1 MKKNSKKTVSTK
13 KVVKKT
19 KTKPS
24 LSQKKE
30 KKVVKTSKKNI
41 STLKNKKNVKKSS
54 SKKVVAKKSIKKS
67 ASKKIPS
74 KKVVVKDKKTKTP
87 KDSNGKFIDMRSLST
102 KEKVEEKK
110 RREIKNAKDKKERQK
125 RIDKNKAKLA
135 RDKKKGGKPKTSRMA
150 KSQEGLLEKE
160 NEIIRKGKER
170 GFITYDDIIK
180 IFPDL
185 ERDISYLD
193 ELYEKLSAAGV
204 DVLDGSN
211 LLDMDEDLNKLGS
224 DESGRDSIQIYLKE
238 IGQYPL
244 LTSEEERE
252 LAKRIEM
259 GDEEAKNILMRSNLR
274 LVVTFAKKYVG
285 RSPNLTLLD
294 LIQEGNLGLYKAV
307 EKYDFSKGYKFST
320 YACWWIRQGITRALA
335 DQSRTIRIPVHMV
348 ETIAKYKQVLRR
360 LSQDLGREPLSEEI
374 ADEMGVDVEKI
385 HVIENIDQE
394 TLSLEKPTGDDDD
407 KSSLGEFVSDD
418 KILSPDQEASRR
430 ILADQINE
438 ILMDLSEK
446 ERKIV
451 EMRNGL
457 GVYNGVMHTL
467 EEVGEEFQVT
477 RERIRQIEAKVH
489 EKIRE
494 HEKSYRLKNF

>member
-1 MKKNSKKTVSTK
+1 MKKNPKLKKKSASKKKVITNQSKNDLKKKNIKAK

-19 KTKPS
+19 KVKV
-24 LSQKKE
+24 LKK
-30 KKVVKTSKKNI
+30 I
-41 STLKNKKNVKKSS
+41 NKKNDTKKDN
-54 SKKVVAKKSIKKS
+54 KFVNIKVLS
-67 ASKKIPS
+67 A
-74 KKVVVKDKKTKTP
+74 
-87 KDSNGKFIDMRSLST
+87 RE
-102 KEKVEEKK
+102 KEEEKK

-125 RIDKNKAKLA
+125 RIEQNKIKIEKEKRKLQRAKPVKLT
-135 RDKKKGGKPKTSRMA
+135 KF
-150 KSQEGLLEKE
+150 QEERLGKE
-160 NEIIRKGKER
+160 NEIIKKGKER

-185 ERDISYLD
+185 ERDITYLD
-193 ELYEKLSAAGV
+193 ELYEKLAAASV
-204 DVLDGSN
+204 DVIDGGN
-211 LLDMDEDLNKLGS
+211 LLDMDEDISKLAG
-224 DESGRDSIQIYLKE
+224 DEANHDSIQIYLKE

-244 LTSEEERE
+244 LSSEEEKE

-259 GDEEAKNILMRSNLR
+259 GDEEAKTILAKANLR

-294 LIQEGNLGLYKAV
+294 LIQEGNLGLFKAV
-307 EKYDFSKGYKFST
+307 EKYDFSKGFKFST

-348 ETIAKYKQVLRR
+348 ETIAKYKQVVRR
-360 LSQDLGREPLSEEI
+360 LSQDLGREPLAEEI
-374 ADEMGVDVEKI
+374 ADEMGIDVEKI

-457 GVYNGVMHTL
+457 GIYNGVMHTL

-489 EKIRE
+489 EKIRD
-494 HEKSYRLKNF
+494 HEKAYRLKNF